1 MLKRF
6 SAILLIMTLVLAG
19 CDAFGDDDDSAEDI
33 SAEEAIDRAV
43 ERWDTTESAHF
54 ELEIEGT
61 TYLDDDENI
70 QLSSAEGDLVR
81 PDSVE
86 ATAQIN
92 VGMVNLDVSLIFIGE
107 EAFMTDFLTGSWGPA
122 PGDFS
127 YNPALLLSQ
136 TEGLGP
142 VLQSLQDPQIEG
154 TEDVDGDQAYHL
166 TGTVTG
172 DQIDQ
177 LTAGAITGDEI
188 GVDIWFKTETY
199 EVLRLDLAEPG
210 GGEDEPTTWIIH
222 LSDHD
227 EPVTIE
233 RPAS

>member
-19 CDAFGDDDDSAEDI
+19 CDTFGDDDDNAEDV

-54 ELEIEGT
+54 ELDIEGT

-70 QLSSAEGDLVR
+70 QLSTAEGDLVR

-92 VGMVNLDVSLIFIGE
+92 VGMVNLDVSLIFIGD

-122 PGDFS
+122 PDDFS

-142 VLQSLQDPQIEG
+142 VLQSLQDPRVEG
-154 TEDVDGDQAYHL
+154 TEDVDGGQAYHL

-188 GVDIWFKTETY
+188 GVDIWFRTETY

-210 GGEDEPTTWIIH
+210 DEADNPTTWIIH
-222 LSDHD
+222 LSEHD

-233 RPAS
+233 RPES

>member
-1 MLKRF
+1 MLKVF
-6 SAILLIMTLVLAG
+6 SAILLILTLGLAG
-19 CDAFGDDDDSAEDI
+19 CDTFGDDDDRAEDI

-43 ERWDTTESAHF
+43 ERWDSTETAHF
-54 ELEIEGT
+54 ALEIDGT
-61 TYLDDDENI
+61 TYLDNDENI
-70 QLSSAEGDLVR
+70 QLSNAEGDLVR

-142 VLQSLQDPQIEG
+142 VLQSLQNPQIEG
-154 TEDVDGDQAYHL
+154 TEEVDGDQAYHL
-166 TGTVTG
+166 TGTVAG

-177 LTAGAITGDEI
+177 LTAGAIAGDEI

-210 GGEDEPTTWIIH
+210 EESDDPTTWIIR